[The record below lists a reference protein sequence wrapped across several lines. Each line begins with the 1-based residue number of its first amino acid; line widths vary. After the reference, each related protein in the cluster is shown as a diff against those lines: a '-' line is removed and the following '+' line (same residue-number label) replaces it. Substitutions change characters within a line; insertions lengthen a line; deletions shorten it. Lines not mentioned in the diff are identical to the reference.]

1 MPDVFA
7 GRKRVPRPE
16 NDPNLTYAPG
26 TPARAELKA
35 RLNQMA
41 GETVD
46 IPIIIGGKEIRTG
59 TTEKVVMPHQHGHVL
74 GQFHKATDQHVRQA
88 ADAAIRARKE
98 WSSWSFD
105 DRAAVFLRAAE
116 LLTTTWRSTVV
127 AATMLG
133 QSKTAFQAE
142 IDAASELV
150 DFWRFNVAFAQELLS
165 EQPDSSH
172 AVWNQMEY
180 RPLEGFVYAV
190 SPFNFTAI
198 GGNLAGAPALM
209 GNAVLWKP
217 ASTSM
222 LSSYYVM
229 RLLETAGLPPGV
241 INFLPGDAVS
251 ISNVVLE
258 HPELAGIHFTGSTG
272 VFNSMWK
279 KVGDNLGKYR
289 GYPRLVGETGGKDFI
304 VVHPSADPQ
313 EVAVAAVRGAYEFQ
327 GQKCSAASRM
337 YVPKSRWH
345 DIRDRMVAM
354 IKDIKVGDVRDFRN
368 FMGAIIDRKS
378 FDKISGYIDDGRKNA
393 TIIQGGGC
401 KGDEGYFIE
410 PTLVESADPGYRLLC
425 EEIFGPVLSVYAYED
440 AKWTETLDLV
450 DRTSPYALTG
460 AVFAKDRAAIIEA
473 ASALR
478 NAAGNFYINDKPT
491 GAVVGQQP
499 FGGARASGTN
509 DKAGSKMNL
518 FRWVSARTV
527 KENFAPP
534 TEYTY
539 PYMAEA
545 AAARPNAS
553 AKPSVKIAGTPPVCR
568 KTMVSPGPMSP
579 LLTCAIIAAAAF
591 DV

>member
-1 MPDVFA
+1 MSDVFA
-7 GRKRVPRPE
+7 GRRRVPRPE
-16 NDPNLTYAPG
+16 NDPNLSYAPG
-26 TPARAELKA
+26 SAARAELKA
-35 RLNQMA
+35 RLSTMA
-41 GETVD
+41 AETVD

-59 TTEKVVMPHQHGHVL
+59 ATEKVVMPHQHGHVL
-74 GQFHKATDQHVRQA
+74 GQFHKATDEHVRQA
-88 ADAAIRARKE
+88 AAAAVKARHE

-172 AVWNQMEY
+172 FVWNQMEY
-180 RPLEGFVYAV
+180 RPLEGFIYAV

-217 ASTSM
+217 AASSM

-241 INFLPGDAVS
+241 INFLPGDAVA
-251 ISNVVLE
+251 ISNTVLD
-258 HPELAGIHFTGSTG
+258 HPDLAGIHFTGSTS
-272 VFNSMWK
+272 VFNSMWQ
-279 KVGDNLGKYR
+279 KVGQNLGKYR

-304 VVHPSADPQ
+304 VVHASADPQ
-313 EVAVAAVRGAYEFQ
+313 EVAVAAVRGAFEFQ

-337 YVPKSRWH
+337 YVPKSRWN

-354 IKDIKVGDVRDFRN
+354 MKEIKVGDVRDFRN
-368 FMGAIIDRKS
+368 FMGAVIDKKA
-378 FDKISGYIDDGRKNA
+378 FDKISGYIDDGKKNA
-393 TIIQGGGC
+393 RVIQGGGC
-401 KGDEGYFIE
+401 KGDVGYFIE
-410 PTLVESADPGYRLLC
+410 PTLVESDDPSYRLLC
-425 EEIFGPVLSVYAYED
+425 EEIFGPVLSVYAYDD
-440 AKWTETLDLV
+440 AKWAETLALV

-460 AVFAKDRAAIIEA
+460 AVFARDRAAIIEA

-518 FRWVSARTV
+518 VRWVSARTV
-527 KENFAPP
+527 KETFAPP
-534 TEYTY
+534 TDYRY
-539 PYMAEA
+539 PF
-545 AAARPNAS
+545 
-553 AKPSVKIAGTPPVCR
+553 
-568 KTMVSPGPMSP
+568 MSEE
-579 LLTCAIIAAAAF
+579 
-591 DV
+591 

>member
-7 GRKRVPRPE
+7 GRRRVPRPE
-16 NDPNLTYAPG
+16 NDPNLSYAPG

-35 RLNQMA
+35 RLEQMA
-41 GETVD
+41 GETAD
-46 IPIIIGGKEIRTG
+46 IPIIIGGREIRSG
-59 TTEKVVMPHQHGHVL
+59 TTDRAVMPHQHGHVL
-74 GQFHKATDQHVRQA
+74 GNYHKATAEHVNQA
-88 ADAAIRARKE
+88 VGAAVQARKE

-150 DFWRFNVAFAQELLS
+150 DFWRFNVSFAQELLS

-172 AVWNQMEY
+172 SVWNQMEY

-209 GNAVLWKP
+209 GNTVVWKP
-217 ASTSM
+217 ASSSM
-222 LSSYYVM
+222 LSAYYVM

-241 INFLPGDAVS
+241 INFVPGDAVQ
-251 ISNVVLE
+251 ISNVLLD
-258 HPELAGIHFTGSTG
+258 HPDLAGIHFTGSTG
-272 VFNSMWK
+272 VFNSMWQR
-279 KVGDNLGKYR
+279 VGQNLGKYR

-304 VVHPSADPQ
+304 VVHASADPQ
-313 EVAVAAVRGAYEFQ
+313 EVAVAAVRGAFEFQ

-345 DIRDRMVAM
+345 DIRDRMVVM
-354 IKDIKVGDVRDFRN
+354 MKDIKMGDVRDFRN
-368 FMGAIIDRKS
+368 FMGAVIDKKA
-378 FDKISGYIDDGRKNA
+378 FDKISGYVDDAKKHA
-393 TIIQGGGC
+393 KVIQGGGC
-401 KGDEGYFIE
+401 QGGEGYFIE
-410 PTLVESADPGYRLLC
+410 ATLVESTDPGYRSLC
-425 EEIFGPVLSVYAYED
+425 EEIFGPFLSVYAYDD

-460 AVFAKDRAAIIEA
+460 AVFARDRAAIVEA
-473 ASALR
+473 SSALR

-518 FRWVSARTV
+518 VRWVSARTV

-534 TEYTY
+534 TDYKY
-539 PYMAEA
+539 PFMAEE
-545 AAARPNAS
+545 
-553 AKPSVKIAGTPPVCR
+553 
-568 KTMVSPGPMSP
+568 
-579 LLTCAIIAAAAF
+579 
-591 DV
+591 